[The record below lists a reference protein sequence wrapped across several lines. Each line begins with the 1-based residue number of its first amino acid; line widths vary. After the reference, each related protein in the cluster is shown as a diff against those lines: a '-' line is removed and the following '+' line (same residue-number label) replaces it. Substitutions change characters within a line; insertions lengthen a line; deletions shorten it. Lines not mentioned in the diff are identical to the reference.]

1 MAFITSAK
9 TSALCLL
16 VGLSFHALAQEGPA
30 PWAVE
35 LSAAKTAFTS
45 GKYDVAV
52 EKYREALQKADEAQ
66 AAPTV
71 TLPILRALAASL
83 RTNADPAGAQKILER
98 MLEHDH
104 RGQGVQS
111 IETAPVLSEL
121 AVVQR
126 AQDQRLA
133 AITSLRQAMV
143 VRRNARVSEELAR
156 DVTLMGALYHEMGE
170 EEMAGNHFQM
180 AISMWNMLPDSGLQI
195 LTAID
200 PLADIRRN
208 QSRYEKAEELYLWV
222 LRLREAALGPKDPE
236 LISTLDSL
244 AYVYFGQKKYAEAET
259 MYKRL
264 LEMWEMVG
272 GAEHPMLSLTLDK
285 MAEFYI
291 DQKRYD
297 EAAPISQRASRIR
310 SKGTIE
316 TLHRTGRILAGQKK
330 IEEATEVYS
339 RALRIAAD
347 AGVPDDE
354 IPGMLRAYSLL
365 LRQKQREKEALAID
379 KRFKEATERNA
390 EKEGKRPK
398 PEGPQPARPEAQ

>member
-1 MAFITSAK
+1 MPAK
-9 TSALCLL
+9 TSALLL
-16 VGLSFHALAQEGPA
+16 LLLAGRMEALAQDTPPA
-30 PWAVE
+30 WTIH
-35 LSAAKTAFTS
+35 LNDAKLAFTS
-45 GKYDVAV
+45 GKYEVAV
-52 EKYREALQKADEAQ
+52 GKYREALQKAEEAK
-66 AAPTV
+66 ADSSV
-71 TLPILRALAASL
+71 ILPILKSLATTL
-83 RTNADPAGAQKILER
+83 RTNADPAGSQKVLER
-98 MLEHDH
+98 ILAMIIEAH
-104 RGQGVQS
+104 GVQS
-111 IETAPVLSEL
+111 LETAPVLSEL

-133 AITSLRQAMV
+133 AVSSLRQAMV
-143 VRRNARVSEELAR
+143 VRRNQRVTEELAR
-156 DVTLMGALYHEMGE
+156 DATLMGTLYHEMGE
-170 EEMAGNHFQM
+170 DEPAGNHYQM
-180 AISMWNMLPDSGLQI
+180 AISMWGMLPDSGLQI

-208 QSRYEKAEELYLWV
+208 QSRYEKAEELYMWV

-272 GAEHPMLSLTLDK
+272 GADHPMLSLTLDK

-291 DQKRYD
+291 EQKRYD
-297 EAAPISQRASRIR
+297 EAAPVSQRAFAIR
-310 SKGTIE
+310 SKATIE
-316 TLHRTGRILAGQKK
+316 TMHRTGRVLAGQKK
-330 IEEATEVYS
+330 IDEATEVYS

-347 AGVPDDE
+347 AGVPDED

-365 LRQKQREKEALAID
+365 LRQKQKEKEAAAIE
-379 KRFKEATERNA
+379 KRFKEAADRKT

-398 PEGPQPARPEAQ
+398 PEPTQQQPPAAH